1 MTALDSFSWEQTLMN
16 NGKRLHQRPLIAT
29 LRFRVLRDVYDVKD
43 FGPTKVKLSIP
54 KPAPSVTEPA
64 LLPIQLPAESSA
76 GKPYAVFVDDNFQY
90 MREEERYKN
99 GDYATLDEAGANARV
114 SSTISLR
121 VNANPGFRRRS
132 FTIKTVC
139 LERIH
144 LSAVRE
150 LAFQPGLRP
159 AAL

>member
-1 MTALDSFSWEQTLMN
+1 MN

-99 GDYATLDEAGANARV
+99 GDYATLDEA
-114 SSTISLR
+114 
-121 VNANPGFRRRS
+121 
-132 FTIKTVC
+132 
-139 LERIH
+139 
-144 LSAVRE
+144 
-150 LAFQPGLRP
+150 
-159 AAL
+159 